1 MELRARIRPFARRA
15 AMTAALGVLLVPVA
29 AGSATAAK
37 HKAKK
42 KYPTITSVRPMTVSV
57 GQTLEIRGKN
67 FRRGK
72 NKNTVVFKRDGA
84 RAVFVKAPVG
94 TSKLLRL
101 TVPSKLAEFFAIKA
115 GAPTATRFRL
125 RVLASRLGKKF
136 TTTKLSPIVSP
147 EPPKPAAPAVAAAD
161 GDCDGDGLKNRVD
174 SDDDNDLL
182 DDGTERSLSLDPCNP
197 DTDGDGVPDRFEFD
211 CDRNGVLNRDQADDD
226 SDLLS
231 DTVETSIATD
241 PCRADTDADSVPDGY
256 EFQSA
261 RDLNDDEYED
271 PNSYLPAPYKKPY
284 PNPLNADQN
293 DDHDGDTLTLSDE
306 FRLWRVYGNTST
318 LSGLVYSAG
327 EKYSLSARD
336 GAGHRRPTQ
345 SVTNYAKHQD
355 FMNWAGGLAQY
366 AGLRR
371 YDPVTLQVSD
381 AFAWHVASNQASYRL
396 LNINR
401 RNGVE
406 DDPNVYNDDVA
417 QDRDR
422 YRFSETYYFDLDN
435 DKFVSDDERDE
446 DADGLTNFD
455 EAHGRMTSEYWA
467 GCYDEEVPYSITYA
481 GTDLTDADT
490 DGDGVRDGADDQDHD
505 DIPNVMELS
514 RNAASGWVD
523 WGFNLCALDT
533 AKLVDS
539 ALDEDDMPDDAP
551 ALLHSNTYGRVNPFN
566 PCLPMI
572 RSRTCGPPEFG
583 AAYAP
588 FDGSPNWMSLQ

>member
-29 AGSATAAK
+29 AGSASAAK
-37 HKAKK
+37 HKPKK

-136 TTTKLSPIVSP
+136 TSTKLSPLVSP

-161 GDCDGDGLKNRVD
+161 GDCDGDGIKNGAD

-182 DDGTERSLSLDPCNP
+182 DDGTERSLGLDPCKP
-197 DTDGDGVPDRFEFD
+197 DSDDDGVPDRFEFD

-231 DTVETSIATD
+231 DTTETSIGTN
-241 PCRADTDADSVPDGY
+241 PCAADSDGDSVPDGY
-256 EFQSA
+256 EYQSA
-261 RDLNDDEYED
+261 HDLNDDEYED

-284 PNPLNADQN
+284 PNPLFGDK
-293 DDHDGDTLTLSDE
+293 DVDHDGDSLTLLDE
-306 FRLWRVYGNTST
+306 YRLWKVYGNTGT
-318 LSGLVYSAG
+318 LSNLVYSAG
-327 EKYSLSARD
+327 EAYSLSARD
-336 GAGHRRPTQ
+336 GSGHRRPTQ

-371 YDPVTLQVSD
+371 YDPVMLQLSD
-381 AFAWHVASNQASYRL
+381 AASWHEASNRGPFRIL
-396 LNINR
+396 DMNR
-401 RNGVE
+401 SGSVQ
-406 DDPNVYNDDVA
+406 DDPNVGNTT
-417 QDRDR
+417 RDG
-422 YRFSETYYFDLDN
+422 YVFSETYYFDFDG
-435 DKFVSDDERDE
+435 DGYVSDDERDE
-446 DADGLTNFD
+446 DADGLTNYD
-455 EAHGRMTSEYWA
+455 EAHGRATPEYWA
-467 GCYDEEVPYSITYA
+467 GCYDEEKPYGVTY
-481 GTDLTDADT
+481 GGSDLTDPDT
-490 DGDGVRDGADDQDHD
+490 DGDGVRDGADDNDHD
-505 DIPNVMELS
+505 DIPTVMELS
-514 RNAASGWVD
+514 RNAASGWID
-523 WGFNLCALDT
+523 WGFNTCALDT
-533 AKLVDS
+533 NKLVDS
-539 ALDEDDMPDDAP
+539 DLDEDDMPDDAP
-551 ALLHSNTYGRVNPFN
+551 ETLHPGTYGRVNPFN
-566 PCLPMI
+566 PCLPFVN
-572 RSRTCGPPEFG
+572 SRTCDRHPGINNG
-583 AAYAP
+583 GAP
-588 FDGSPNWMSLQ
+588 FDGSTNWMSLQ